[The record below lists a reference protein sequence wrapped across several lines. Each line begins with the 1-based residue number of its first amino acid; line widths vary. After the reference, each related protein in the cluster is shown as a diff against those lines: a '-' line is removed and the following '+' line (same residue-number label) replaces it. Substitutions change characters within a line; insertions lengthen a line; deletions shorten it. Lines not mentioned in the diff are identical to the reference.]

1 MVKRTDGR
9 SVQGLTVSVSS
20 HINAAHSHRL
30 TSRRVH
36 FTSNAIAVG
45 KVKRPCTA
53 GYGRHDVLTI
63 PTQISSNALEQGQ
76 RRVHKGL
83 LRRGIRPTIMPR
95 LSGHA
100 CRLPT
105 ANPFSLPRP
114 NPAIPGHCD
123 VMGEAG

>member
-1 MVKRTDGR
+1 MMHNALEL
-9 SVQGLTVSVSS
+9 VQRGAIGPTSDVDTMTRHGLT
-20 HINAAHSHRL
+20 R
-30 TSRRVH
+30 SRILIEP
-36 FTSNAIAVG
+36 FTLAVG
-45 KVKRPCTA
+45 KVKRPCTTRH
-53 GYGRHDVLTI
+53 GRHDVLAI

-114 NPAIPGHCD
+114 GPAIPGHCD